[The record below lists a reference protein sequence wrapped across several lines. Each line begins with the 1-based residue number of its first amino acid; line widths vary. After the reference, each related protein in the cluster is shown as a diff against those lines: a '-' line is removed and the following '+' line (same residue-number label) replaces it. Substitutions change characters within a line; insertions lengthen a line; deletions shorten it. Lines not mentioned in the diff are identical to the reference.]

1 MKATNFEEDAVRPNH
16 GTGTK
21 KILLVDDSSTSR
33 MTARMLLSGHES
45 YVLTSA
51 CDGQE
56 GVEKAIAELP
66 NLILMDI
73 EMPRMNGIDA
83 CRLLKQNKTTKNIP
97 VVLLTMR
104 GEEQFVRQAYASGCN
119 EFLTK
124 PVNEQKLSHG
134 DQKISWLQA
143 ELYRLEHQIFS
154 AVPTDAKFFFE
165 RSYRIM
171 QPLDIDS
178 RPDTTADP
186 VPNPKPLHSSLFRS
200 SRTRFLKENFCAC
213 ATSFMRRR
221 VYGLRRPRRP
231 CWWADLPNAFDTTD

>member
-1 MKATNFEEDAVRPNH
+1 MKATNLDEDAARPNH

-104 GEEQFVRQAYASGCN
+104 GEAQFVREAYDSGCN

-124 PVNEQKLSHG
+124 PVNEQKLSMVIKKYLG
-134 DQKISWLQA
+134 S
-143 ELYRLEHQIFS
+143 
-154 AVPTDAKFFFE
+154 
-165 RSYRIM
+165 
-171 QPLDIDS
+171 
-178 RPDTTADP
+178 
-186 VPNPKPLHSSLFRS
+186 
-200 SRTRFLKENFCAC
+200 
-213 ATSFMRRR
+213 
-221 VYGLRRPRRP
+221 
-231 CWWADLPNAFDTTD
+231 

>member
-1 MKATNFEEDAVRPNH
+1 MKAKHFEEDAATPNS
-16 GTGTK
+16 GTGIK

-73 EMPRMNGIDA
+73 EMPRMNGIEA
-83 CRLLKQNKTTKNIP
+83 CRLLKQNVTTKNIP

-119 EFLTK
+119 DFLTK
-124 PVNEQKLSHG
+124 PVNEQKL
-134 DQKISWLQA
+134 
-143 ELYRLEHQIFS
+143 
-154 AVPTDAKFFFE
+154 
-165 RSYRIM
+165 
-171 QPLDIDS
+171 
-178 RPDTTADP
+178 
-186 VPNPKPLHSSLFRS
+186 
-200 SRTRFLKENFCAC
+200 
-213 ATSFMRRR
+213 ATVIRKYLGS
-221 VYGLRRPRRP
+221 
-231 CWWADLPNAFDTTD
+231 